1 MPIRVTVWNEFRHE
15 RNSETVKAVYPQ
27 GIHGAIASFLGVHD
41 DIVVRTATLDEKD
54 CGLGGDVLNG
64 IACKLGV
71 SAAMCLAAFGYSG
84 IRTFLGQLGGMYV
97 VDNTDVLIWWGH
109 MAHDDVPDEVAK
121 KVQEAVLRGM
131 GFIAL
136 HSAHLSKPFRLLMG
150 TSCTLRWRDNDR
162 ERLWVAAPSHPIAEG
177 LPPYI
182 ELAHEE
188 MYGEFFDIPKPDETV
203 LIGWFQGGEVFRS
216 GAVWNR
222 GYGKVFY
229 FQPGHEEYPT
239 YHDPNV
245 QRILLNAVRWAAPKT
260 RRDELSCPCT
270 RPVEKKQ

>member
-54 CGLGGDVLNG
+54 CGLGGDVL
-64 IACKLGV
+64 
-71 SAAMCLAAFGYSG
+71 
-84 IRTFLGQLGGMYV
+84 
-97 VDNTDVLIWWGH
+97 DNTDVLIWWGH